1 SFPAQV
7 RVTRA
12 ARSVYIEWSDHKPIQ
27 IECFL
32 EKIMRHVCWTLVF
45 VIAVAVYGQDTRHV
59 TKPSIPPSCV
69 VVKAELPGLKKED
82 IEITA
87 TEDSISLRGEFKRE
101 EEVKKEGFYRRERRE
116 GKFYRTIPMPAPIK
130 PDQVKASFKDGIL
143 EITAPEVEEAKPKE
157 RKVPIEA

>member
-1 SFPAQV
+1 MSLMRWEPMTEIRRLQEDMDRLLESFMKPFSTFTWP
-7 RVTRA
+7 VTEVA
-12 ARSVYIEWSDHKPIQ
+12 GPPVDVY
-27 IECFL
+27 
-32 EKIMRHVCWTLVF
+32 EKD
-45 VIAVAVYGQDTRHV
+45 GN
-59 TKPSIPPSCV
+59 V

>member
-1 SFPAQV
+1 MSLMRWEPMTEIRRLQEDMHRLLESFMKPFPTLTWPVSEVAGPPV
-7 RVTRA
+7 D
-12 ARSVYIEWSDHKPIQ
+12 VY
-27 IECFL
+27 
-32 EKIMRHVCWTLVF
+32 EKD
-45 VIAVAVYGQDTRHV
+45 GN
-59 TKPSIPPSCV
+59 V

>member
-1 SFPAQV
+1 MSLMRWEPMTEIRRLQEDMDRLLERFMKPFSTLTWPV
-7 RVTRA
+7 SEA
-12 ARSVYIEWSDHKPIQ
+12 AGPPVDVY
-27 IECFL
+27 
-32 EKIMRHVCWTLVF
+32 EKD
-45 VIAVAVYGQDTRHV
+45 GN
-59 TKPSIPPSCV
+59 V

-82 IEITA
+82 IEVTA